1 MLGSY
6 RGLRLLGEA
15 GHSPLRG
22 NELVEPLDFAL
33 TGLEPQ
39 LMKLTGVAVERATG
53 PRNRFAQTFPPFLDL
68 TAAPFQNAH
77 PRLCRSPVE
86 ERQVYPEAVVGVV
99 VRTGVRHQ
107 LTEAPAAL
115 VGQLVHAPG
124 PPDRCAGRGGILGN
138 QPFGLHAPQG
148 RVERSIGKR
157 PERTE

>member
-53 PRNRFAQTFPPFLDL
+53 PRNGFAQTFPPFLNL
-68 TAAPFQNAH
+68 TAAAFQNAH

-86 ERQVYPEAVVGVV
+86 ESQVHPEAVVGVV
-99 VRTGVRHQ
+99 VGTGVGHQ
-107 LTEAPAAL
+107 LPEAPAAL
-115 VGQLVHAPG
+115 VGQLVDAPS
-124 PPDRCAGRGGILGN
+124 PPNRRSGRGGVLGN
-138 QPFGLHAPQG
+138 QPLALHAPQG
-148 RVERSIGKR
+148 RVERSVRKR
-157 PERTE
+157 